1 MKLKKI
7 AHVAIAVRD
16 LDKAL
21 KYFKDVFG
29 LEPLNGKVYE
39 SKDEKL
45 LFTFL
50 PIGDTFLEVMA
61 PTDPTSYLAKFI
73 EEKGE
78 GLHHFVIAVD
88 NIEECVDELKSK
100 GVKLWSVTNVGETT
114 PLFDKVCRGTSERGK
129 PLKFTFLDPESTL
142 GAIIELEEEIED

>member
-78 GLHHFVIAVD
+78 GLH
-88 NIEECVDELKSK
+88 L
-100 GVKLWSVTNVGETT
+100 
-114 PLFDKVCRGTSERGK
+114 TS
-129 PLKFTFLDPESTL
+129 S
-142 GAIIELEEEIED
+142 